1 MTARSKWGLLGTLV
15 LGWLVVLGFRI
26 MNQPEPQRVPLKY
39 KSGLAQARPKGD
51 LPPVVWPVQAREIPV
66 SFNTP
71 KNIFAPPETLTEPEK
86 QKLAAARKRAKEAA
100 VPAVPPPQ
108 PAGPPPPTPE
118 ELAAQEARR
127 QQELARQQQELAAQQ
142 ARQLMSQY
150 RFLGYLT
157 QGGESKAFLSKGRDI
172 FVVRAGETV
181 DGRIQITAIDAT
193 SVKLK
198 ETGTNLETS
207 IPLTKPADPS

>member
-1 MTARSKWGLLGTLV
+1 MTDRTKWGLLGALALV
-15 LGWLVVLGFRI
+15 WLTVIVFLV
-26 MNQPEPQRVPLKY
+26 MNEPEPQRVTLKF
-39 KSGLAQARPKGD
+39 KSGPAQARPRAD
-51 LPPVVWPVQAREIPV
+51 LPPLVWPAQARESQV
-66 SFNTP
+66 SFKTP

-100 VPAVPPPQ
+100 LPAVPPPQ
-108 PAGPPPPTPE
+108 PAAPPPPTPE

-127 QQELARQQQELAAQQ
+127 QQELARQQQEFAAQQ

-157 QGGESKAFLSKGRDI
+157 QGGESKAFLSKGKDI
-172 FVVRAGETV
+172 FVVRPGETV
-181 DGRIQITAIDAT
+181 DGRIQITSIDAT

-198 ETGTNLETS
+198 ETGTSLETT